1 MVRGHGTIQR
11 DRDVQ
16 LQLRKQLANVYNVVR
31 DLGLNYKMTEI
42 SGCSFITIGRTE
54 HKFSQLD
61 KNLTLTAP
69 TTRESEEHVEEK
81 KVTMGEDRD
90 STSVSKQTFQS
101 LQMALM
107 EKEKE
112 ANRLNLQLTN
122 LSSQLQ
128 VINNEGRSLHRTS
141 LDQNEEIR
149 RLKDQLSSLS
159 SSSQATDC
167 LAKKEAEN
175 KLDLDRTIQ
184 NQKMEINRLTCQ
196 LSELSSL
203 LQDEAKKKEM
213 SYSDALKKEDQNRT
227 FEELTKQLEACK
239 ASKIRAESS
248 SQNYKNDFESL
259 EREKRQD
266 DLKLARY
273 ENTIS
278 ELTKSLEKTENK
290 LSRIMEESSDKDD
303 KIKVISDQ
311 NKTLTRERSKILS
324 ELEQQQEEYQL
335 QFDIQRNLTH
345 QSGSQ
350 QVVKT
355 QNRTIREQEA
365 EIRKLSYQLS
375 DLCSTCQ
382 KSAEKKEAVVLINSA
397 EIPVKQQLQD
407 DNPSESK
414 DCTEAVEDL
423 KEDESTTDSLVDHP
437 VAETIHDWVQAF
449 RNSSAVIRTAIMDFF
464 ETAYSNDFFLDSRDR
479 GDYSKAV
486 AELMMS
492 KEGLNILTAI
502 VREIASEAET
512 EEILQLDPNYTNLVD
527 MLRWDIKVSLP
538 RLMKDL
544 QDDSVSYD
552 PIATLDKSE
561 AIDNQ
566 LERELTE
573 IIDGFLDK
581 LETDANKAAGVYDEI
596 PDGDNPES
604 EDDPDIS
611 SSESDGNPEAELNL
625 LTQLPSLTSTPNK
638 LLCDEDEEEDR
649 NIKENATDSG
659 MGISSNLDT
668 SDPFRTSEGKLL
680 EIFSSFSNLYG
691 EPRPQELENQSDT
704 EERTS
709 STDSEISRLHSESLT
724 DQ

>member
-1 MVRGHGTIQR
+1 MVRGHGTIKR
-11 DRDVQ
+11 DRDEQ
-16 LQLRKQLANVYNVVR
+16 LQLRKQIANVYNVVR

-54 HKFSQLD
+54 HKFSHLD

-69 TTRESEEHVEEK
+69 ATREGEEHVEEIN
-81 KVTMGEDRD
+81 VTMGENRD
-90 STSVSKQTFQS
+90 STSVSKETFQS
-101 LQMALM
+101 LQKAYM

-141 LDQNEEIR
+141 LEQNEEIK
-149 RLKDQLSSLS
+149 RLTAQLSSLS
-159 SSSQATDC
+159 SSPQATDC
-167 LAKKEAEN
+167 LAKKEAEI
-175 KLDLDRTIQ
+175 KLDLERTIQ
-184 NQKMEINRLTCQ
+184 NQKMEINRLTSQ
-196 LSELSSL
+196 LSELSLL

-213 SYSDALKKEDQNRT
+213 SYSDALNQEDQNRT
-227 FEELTKQLEACK
+227 LDQLTKQLEACK

-259 EREKRQD
+259 ESEKRQD
-266 DLKLARY
+266 DLKLVRY

-311 NKTLTRERSKILS
+311 NKTLTRERSKILAK
-324 ELEQQQEEYQL
+324 LEWQQEEYQL
-335 QFDIQRNLTH
+335 QFDIQRNLTY

-355 QNRTIREQEA
+355 LSRTIREQEA

-375 DLCSTCQ
+375 GLCSTCQ

-397 EIPVKQQLQD
+397 EIPVKQQLPD

-414 DCTEAVEDL
+414 DCTGTAEDL
-423 KEDESTTDSLVDHP
+423 KEDESTTDSLADHP
-437 VAETIHDWVQAF
+437 PVEIIHDWVQDF

-464 ETAYSNDFFLDSRDR
+464 ETAYSDDFFLDSRDR

-492 KEGLNILTAI
+492 NEGLNILTAI
-502 VREIASEAET
+502 VREIASEAKIEDK
-512 EEILQLDPNYTNLVD
+512 LQLEPNYTSLAEW
-527 MLRWDIKVSLP
+527 LRRDIKDSLP

-544 QDDSVSYD
+544 HDDSVSYD
-552 PIATLDKSE
+552 PIATLNKSE
-561 AIDNQ
+561 ALDNQ
-566 LERELTE
+566 LERELIE
-573 IIDGFLDK
+573 IIGGFLDK
-581 LETDANKAAGVYDEI
+581 LETEAYKAAGVYDQVWHSGI
-596 PDGDNPES
+596 PDSDNPES
-604 EDDPDIS
+604 DDDPDIS
-611 SSESDGNPEAELNL
+611 SSESDGNPEAELNP
-625 LTQLPSLTSTPNK
+625 LTQLTSLTSTPHK
-638 LLCDEDEEEDR
+638 LLCDKDEEKDR
-649 NIKENATDSG
+649 NLKENASDSG
-659 MGISSNLDT
+659 MGTSGYLDT

-680 EIFSSFSNLYG
+680 EIFSSLSNLYG
-691 EPRPQELENQSDT
+691 EPNPHELENQSDS
-704 EERTS
+704 EEGTS
-709 STDSEISRLHSESLT
+709 STDSEI
-724 DQ
+724 

>member
-1 MVRGHGTIQR
+1 MVRVQGSLQR
-11 DRDVQ
+11 EREEQ
-16 LQLRKQLANVYNVVR
+16 LQLRSQLANVYNVVR

-54 HKFSQLD
+54 HKFSHLD

-69 TTRESEEHVEEK
+69 ATREGEEHVEEIN
-81 KVTMGEDRD
+81 VTMGENRD
-90 STSVSKQTFQS
+90 STSVSKETFQS
-101 LQMALM
+101 LQKAYM

-141 LDQNEEIR
+141 LEQNEEIK
-149 RLKDQLSSLS
+149 RLTAQLSSLS
-159 SSSQATDC
+159 SSPQATDC
-167 LAKKEAEN
+167 LAKKEAEI
-175 KLDLDRTIQ
+175 KLDLERTIQ
-184 NQKMEINRLTCQ
+184 NQKMEINRLTSQ
-196 LSELSSL
+196 LSELSLL

-213 SYSDALKKEDQNRT
+213 SYSDALNQEDQNRT
-227 FEELTKQLEACK
+227 LDQLTKQLEACK

-259 EREKRQD
+259 ESEKRQD
-266 DLKLARY
+266 DLKLVRY

-311 NKTLTRERSKILS
+311 NKTLTRERSKILAK
-324 ELEQQQEEYQL
+324 LEWQQEEYQL
-335 QFDIQRNLTH
+335 QFDIQRNLTY

-355 QNRTIREQEA
+355 LSRTIREQEA

-375 DLCSTCQ
+375 GLCSTCQ

-397 EIPVKQQLQD
+397 EIPVKQQLPD

-414 DCTEAVEDL
+414 DCTEAAEDL
-423 KEDESTTDSLVDHP
+423 KEDESTTDSLADHP
-437 VAETIHDWVQAF
+437 LVDIIHDWVQAF

-464 ETAYSNDFFLDSRDR
+464 ETAYSDDFFLDSRDR

-492 KEGLNILTAI
+492 NEGLNILTAI
-502 VREIASEAET
+502 VREIASEAKIEDK
-512 EEILQLDPNYTNLVD
+512 LQLEPNYTSLAEW
-527 MLRWDIKVSLP
+527 LRRDIKDSLP

-544 QDDSVSYD
+544 HDDSVSYD
-552 PIATLDKSE
+552 PIATLNKSE
-561 AIDNQ
+561 ALDNQ
-566 LERELTE
+566 LERELIE
-573 IIDGFLDK
+573 IIGGFLDK
-581 LETDANKAAGVYDEI
+581 LETEAYKAEGVYDQVWHSGI
-596 PDGDNPES
+596 PDSDNPES
-604 EDDPDIS
+604 DDDPDIS
-611 SSESDGNPEAELNL
+611 SSESDGNPEAELNP
-625 LTQLPSLTSTPNK
+625 LTQLTSLTSTPHK
-638 LLCDEDEEEDR
+638 LLCDKDEEKDR
-649 NIKENATDSG
+649 NLKENASDSG
-659 MGISSNLDT
+659 MGTSGYLDT

-680 EIFSSFSNLYG
+680 EIFSSLSNLYG
-691 EPRPQELENQSDT
+691 EPNPHELENQSDS
-704 EERTS
+704 EEGTS
-709 STDSEISRLHSESLT
+709 STDLEI
-724 DQ
+724 

>member
-11 DRDVQ
+11 DREEQ

-54 HKFSQLD
+54 HKFSHLD

-69 TTRESEEHVEEK
+69 ATREGEEHVEEIN
-81 KVTMGEDRD
+81 VTMGEDRD

-101 LQMALM
+101 FQKAYM

-141 LDQNEEIR
+141 LEQNEEIK
-149 RLKDQLSSLS
+149 RLTAQISSLS
-159 SSSQATDC
+159 SSPQATDC
-167 LAKKEAEN
+167 LAKKEAEI
-175 KLDLDRTIQ
+175 KLDLERTIQ
-184 NQKMEINRLTCQ
+184 NQKMEINRLTSQ
-196 LSELSSL
+196 LSELSLL
-203 LQDEAKKKEM
+203 LQDEAKRKEM
-213 SYSDALKKEDQNRT
+213 SYSDALKQEDQNRT
-227 FEELTKQLEACK
+227 LDQLTKQLEACK

-259 EREKRQD
+259 ESEKRQD
-266 DLKLARY
+266 DLKLVRY

-311 NKTLTRERSKILS
+311 NKTLTRERSKILAK
-324 ELEQQQEEYQL
+324 LEWQQEEYQL
-335 QFDIQRNLTH
+335 QFDIQRNLTY
-345 QSGSQ
+345 QSGSH

-355 QNRTIREQEA
+355 LSRTIREQEA

-375 DLCSTCQ
+375 GLCSTCQ

-397 EIPVKQQLQD
+397 EIPVKQQLPD

-414 DCTEAVEDL
+414 DCTGTAEDL
-423 KEDESTTDSLVDHP
+423 KEDESTTDSLADHP
-437 VAETIHDWVQAF
+437 PVEIIHDWVQDF

-464 ETAYSNDFFLDSRDR
+464 ETAYSDDFFLDSRDR

-492 KEGLNILTAI
+492 NEGLNILTAI
-502 VREIASEAET
+502 VREIASEAKIEDK
-512 EEILQLDPNYTNLVD
+512 LQLEPNYTSLAEW
-527 MLRWDIKVSLP
+527 LRRDIKDSLP

-544 QDDSVSYD
+544 HDDSVSYD
-552 PIATLDKSE
+552 PIATLNKSE
-561 AIDNQ
+561 ALDNQ
-566 LERELTE
+566 LERELIE
-573 IIDGFLDK
+573 IIGGFLDK
-581 LETDANKAAGVYDEI
+581 LETEAYKAAGVYDQVWHSGI
-596 PDGDNPES
+596 PDSDNPES
-604 EDDPDIS
+604 DDDPDIS
-611 SSESDGNPEAELNL
+611 SSESDGNPEAELNP
-625 LTQLPSLTSTPNK
+625 LTQLTSLTSTPHK
-638 LLCDEDEEEDR
+638 LLCDKDEEKDR
-649 NIKENATDSG
+649 NLKENASDSG
-659 MGISSNLDT
+659 MGTSGYLDT

-680 EIFSSFSNLYG
+680 EIFSSLSNLYG
-691 EPRPQELENQSDT
+691 EPNPHELENQSDS
-704 EERTS
+704 EEGTS
-709 STDSEISRLHSESLT
+709 STDLEI
-724 DQ
+724 